1 MIFCASQTHDKKT
14 MVKRIKNEQWSVKD
28 LISKINQGEI
38 SKPQF
43 QRKKKWDLLPKNE
56 SDIPNEQSYIQF
68 LFDTVNSVH
77 AITFGQETNLSL
89 SNIDGNNRINA
100 IKNFLDKP
108 FHIFKDYLLDLNKYV
123 SNLELNNEDKILLL
137 KIFNDLSYNQII
149 NFKYNHFFI
158 ENGYE
163 TFYIEK
169 IKIFRDDFE
178 IVIENIQKKLKI
190 NGIDNFDINVKI
202 NVNLFEGY
210 NTNELCKIFEDI
222 NKYNSKLTETELLS
236 CRLYNEFNFT
246 LCDKKFEFDLKQE
259 IAQYYNKKADGE
271 VLNCYKFD
279 PEKDKINAHDFIVGF
294 QNFCSKKYKF
304 FEETDADGLSLY
316 FKLYKAL
323 YGGFVDTFTDEN
335 VNDFKTKIIY
345 SCDILK
351 ELIATIFNDK
361 INNKLFNKS
370 CQDKIHTIKKNKWF
384 LLIVCIIGYKQKEIK
399 IIQKSLE
406 KCLLY
411 HFMVSE
417 LIDKEKKDY
426 FQTFDTINPKMG
438 GVHID
443 NLGQKLLSN
452 ADIISNKLTNEL
464 FEKLICQLN
473 IENNNPHFR
482 KLENGNN
489 KNDKR
494 RTLKF
499 FERILMFYYYKQQIP
514 TGILE
519 SEQFSIEH
527 ICPNSC
533 DWDGEL
539 DKDRTGNQI
548 PIIAKMNSSRQNRH
562 INDYRKSDLGK
573 SFCEFI
579 KDIIPS
585 DNIYERIVSHND
597 RKKPKIINIDEYN
610 NMCHENEQKYLQ
622 NFISVLFSL

>member
-1 MIFCASQTHDKKT
+1 

-56 SDIPNEQSYIQF
+56 SNIPNEQSYIQF
-68 LFDTVNSVH
+68 LFDTENSVH
-77 AITFGQETNLSL
+77 AITFGQETNLCL

-100 IKNFLDKP
+100 IKHFIDKP
-108 FHIFKDYLLDLNKYV
+108 FDIFKHYLDDLNNYV
-123 SNLELNNEDKILLL
+123 SNLELNIEDKSLIL

-149 NFKYNHFFI
+149 NFKYHLFFK
-158 ENGYE
+158 ENRYE
-163 TFYIEK
+163 LLYNNIQK
-169 IKIFRDDFE
+169 YRDDFE
-178 IVIENIQKKLKI
+178 PVIENIQKDLKI
-190 NGIDNFDINVKI
+190 KGTDNFDINVKI

-222 NKYNSKLTETELLS
+222 NKFNSKLTETELLS
-236 CRLYNEFNFT
+236 CRLYNEYNFT
-246 LCDKKFEFDLKQE
+246 IFDKKFEFDLKQE
-259 IAQYYNKKADGE
+259 IAEYYNKKANGE
-271 VLNCYKFD
+271 VLNCYKFN

-294 QNFCSKKYKF
+294 QNWSSKKYTF
-304 FEETDADGLSLY
+304 LEETDADGLSLY

-323 YGGFVDTFTDEN
+323 FGGFIDTFTEQN

-351 ELIATIFNDK
+351 ELIPTIFNDK

-370 CQDKIHTIKKNKWF
+370 CQDKIHALKKNKWF
-384 LLIVCIIGYKQKEIK
+384 LLIVCIIGHKEKDIK

-411 HFMVSE
+411 HFMVSD
-417 LIDKEKKDY
+417 LDNKEQKDY

-443 NLGQKLLSN
+443 NLGQKLLTTP
-452 ADIISNKLTNEL
+452 DIISLKLTKEL

-499 FERILMFYYYKQQIP
+499 FERIQMFFYYKQHIP
-514 TGILE
+514 INMLE
-519 SEQFSIEH
+519 SDFSIEH

-539 DKDRTGNQI
+539 DKDRIGNQI

-562 INDYRKSDLGK
+562 INEYKKSESDKL
-573 SFCEFI
+573 FCDFI

-610 NMCHENEQKYLQ
+610 NMCHENEQKYLE
-622 NFISVLFSL
+622 NFISVLFS